1 MLVAEGLA
9 WRMWGGPA
17 RFGAP
22 LLWAGLVRAAGLELG
37 WPMLVAGFSLIAAS
51 FALLIGRRWGL
62 IVGLVTATLAA
73 GYAPAGTVLGL
84 LCLIVLLL
92 PPTRAHLRPQPRL
105 P

>member
-1 MLVAEGLA
+1 
-9 WRMWGGPA
+9 
-17 RFGAP
+17 
-22 LLWAGLVRAAGLELG
+22 
-37 WPMLVAGFSLIAAS
+37 LIAAS